1 MIGNDKIYPLTDTT
15 SLADAGVNCGDLCSN
30 GAQGLVSQR
39 LNSLPFH
46 EGNPLQCRYCGLASD
61 VFTAGAQ
68 TQVSRS
74 AHCSLT
80 ATLANE
86 GGQGNAI
93 VMYIT
98 FLALPLLGI
107 ALMAFNGKSWIFLG
121 IIVSPFV
128 TPNPVVK
135 SVLKSIHEILG
146 NAGYFFIA
154 FHAAAALFHHYVQK
168 DNTLLRMIPGSKKT
182 I

>member
-1 MIGNDKIYPLTDTT
+1 MTKFTRLQIQLHWLTLVLIAVTYAAMELRGWFPKDSTAYLFMRETHYNAGIVVWLLMFLRLGLRHRYPDPHIVP
-15 SLADAGVNCGDLCSN
+15 SSPRWQMKAGRVM
-30 GAQGLVSQR
+30 
-39 LNSLPFH
+39 H
-46 EGNPLQCRYCGLASD
+46 
-61 VFTAGAQ
+61 
-68 TQVSRS
+68 
-74 AHCSLT
+74 
-80 ATLANE
+80 
-86 GGQGNAI
+86 I

-107 ALMAFNGKSWIFLG
+107 ARMAFNGKSWIFLG
-121 IIVSPFV
+121 ITVSPFV

-135 SVLKSIHEILG
+135 SVLKSIHETLG